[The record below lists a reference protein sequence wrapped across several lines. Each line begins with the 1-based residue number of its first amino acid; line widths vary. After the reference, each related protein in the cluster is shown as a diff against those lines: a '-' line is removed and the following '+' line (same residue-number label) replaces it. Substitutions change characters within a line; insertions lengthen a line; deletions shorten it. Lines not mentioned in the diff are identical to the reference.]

1 MMKTKVAVL
10 FGGRSVEH
18 EVSIISGL
26 QAYAALDRSKYD
38 PLVLYIGKDGGFYTG
53 EGMDDVA
60 FYRGLPACLKQVTR
74 VLPVPGEKG
83 VDLVRYPMKKFG
95 NNVVATFEVALPVVH
110 GTNVEDGTLMG
121 FLDMLGVPYA
131 SCDVTS
137 SALGMDKFLMK
148 AVLKQAGIPVLDAIE
163 LDAKSYAADTEAV
176 MDDVEK
182 AMTYPVI
189 VKPVNLGSSVGIS
202 KAGDRRKLR
211 AALDLAFDFS
221 TLVLVEQAV
230 QPLREINCAVLG
242 DRDDAIASA
251 CEEPFGND
259 EILSFGDK
267 YLSGG
272 KGAKGGDKLSGAK
285 AGGAKSAGMS
295 SLKRRCPADIPADMT
310 ASVQELA
317 VKTFKALGCMGVSR
331 IDFLMNADT
340 KELWVNEINTI
351 PGSLAFYLWEETGVS
366 FSELLDRMISL
377 AFKRQRTKESLT
389 FTYDTNILANV
400 SLGTPSGKA

>member
-26 QAYAALDRSKYD
+26 QAYAALDRNKYD
-38 PLVLYIGKDGGFYTG
+38 PIVLYIGKDGGFYTG
-53 EGMDDVA
+53 EGMDTVE
-60 FYRGLPACLKQVTR
+60 FYRGLPGALKNVTR

-83 VDLVRYPMKKFG
+83 VELVRYPMKKFG
-95 NNVVATFEVALPVVH
+95 NNTVASFEVALPVVH

-121 FLDMLGVPYA
+121 FLEMLGVPYA
-131 SCDVTS
+131 SCDITS

-148 AVLKQAGIPVLDAIE
+148 AVLRQAGIPVLDAIE
-163 LDAKSYAADTEAV
+163 LDAKSYAADAEAV
-176 MDDVEK
+176 MDEVEK
-182 AMTYPVI
+182 AVSYPVI

-211 AALDLAFDFS
+211 AALELAFDFS

-272 KGAKGGDKLSGAK
+272 KSGKTGGAKSSGGS
-285 AGGAKSAGMS
+285 KSAGMS
-295 SLKRRCPADIPADMT
+295 SLKRRCPAEIPDDMT
-310 ASVQELA
+310 ATVQELA

-331 IDFLMNADT
+331 IDFLMNAQT
-340 KELWVNEINTI
+340 GQLWVNEINTI
-351 PGSLAFYLWEETGVS
+351 PGSLAFYLWEETGIG

-377 AFKRQRTKESLT
+377 AFKRQRTKDSLT
-389 FTYDTNILANV
+389 FTYDTNILAGV
-400 SLGTPSGKA
+400 SLGKAGGAKA

>member
-1 MMKTKVAVL
+1 MKTKVAVL

-26 QAYAALDRSKYD
+26 QAFAALDREKYD
-38 PLVLYIGKDGGFYTG
+38 PIVLYISKDGAFYTG
-53 EGMDDVA
+53 EGMDTVE
-60 FYRGLPACLKQVTR
+60 FYRGLPACLKNATR
-74 VLPVPGEKG
+74 VLPVPAEKG
-83 VDLVRYPMKKFG
+83 VELVRYPMKKFG
-95 NNVVATFEVALPVVH
+95 NNVVASFEVALPVVH

-121 FLDMLGVPYA
+121 FLEMLGVPYA

-148 AVLKQAGIPVLDAIE
+148 AVLRQAGIPVLDAIE
-163 LDAKSYAADTEAV
+163 LDAKSYAADTDAV
-176 MDDVEK
+176 MDAVEK
-182 AMTYPVI
+182 AVSYPVI

-202 KAGDRRKLR
+202 KAADRRKLR

-221 TLVLVEQAV
+221 PLVLVEQAV
-230 QPLREINCAVLG
+230 QPLREINCAVMG

-259 EILSFGDK
+259 EILSFSDK

-272 KGAKGGDKLSGAK
+272 KGGAKGGAK
-285 AGGAKSAGMS
+285 TGGAKSSAGMS

-310 ASVQELA
+310 AEVQKMA
-317 VKTFKALGCMGVSR
+317 VETFKALGCMGVSR

-340 KELWVNEINTI
+340 KQLWVNEINTI
-351 PGSLAFYLWEETGVS
+351 PGSLAFYLWEETGIG
-366 FSELLDRMISL
+366 FAEMLDRMIAL
-377 AFKRQRTKESLT
+377 AFKRQRTREALT
-389 FTYDTNILANV
+389 FTYDTNILAGV
-400 SLGTPSGKA
+400 SLGGAKGGKA